1 MRPIG
6 CSTIF
11 ANRRIR
17 MAFGHFLAVLAM
29 ASASRAVAGGESPT
43 PAASN
48 AARSSPNL
56 FLSLGVGDTSIG
68 PTAIASL
75 SVDWAHVLFRVRA
88 SRTTSFALDG
98 PPEAAI
104 TDYSALI
111 GGVVRGGSVRMHAAV
126 GIGLGATTRRGP
138 QVPAAEGGSPFSL
151 STPKYEWVRYEKV
164 VNVPIQ
170 LGVSLD
176 SEYNGI
182 GLDFV
187 ANVNREVSMYGIAL
201 TVSGGKMRSWRSAG
215 DGP

>member
-6 CSTIF
+6 CLPLF

-17 MAFGHFLAVLAM
+17 VALGHFLAVLAT

-48 AARSSPNL
+48 AARSTPNL
-56 FLSLGVGDTSIG
+56 YLSLGLGETSIG
-68 PTAIASL
+68 PTAMASL

-88 SRTTSFALDG
+88 NRTTSFALDG
-98 PPEAAI
+98 PPETAI

-111 GGVVRGGSVRMHAAV
+111 GGVVRSGPIRAHAAV
-126 GIGLGATTRRGP
+126 GVGLGATTRRGP
-138 QVPAAEGGSPFSL
+138 QVPDDGGSPLSL
-151 STPKYEWVRYEKV
+151 STPEYEWVRYEKV

-176 SEYNGI
+176 GKYNGI

-187 ANVNREVSMYGIAL
+187 ANVNREVSTYGIAL
-201 TVSGGKMRSWRSAG
+201 TLSGGKMRSWREAE
-215 DGP
+215 DPTR